1 MKYILLLGFVI
12 ISIGMVGFG
21 YFSIDK
27 LRADRGLIEVRG
39 LSERVV
45 RSDVAD
51 ASIIIVNRNYDL
63 EKLYEKRLADK
74 TRVLGFLKENGF
86 LESEIT
92 GFTMDTNECN
102 EEDSVTADGVTTK
115 KKRRYF
121 SSEDVVNVRTKSL
134 EKVERIKSDLLKLL
148 SENIFVKCNYSYKL
162 TSFQDIKL
170 EMMKEASENA
180 MKSAMAFVV
189 PFEKK
194 IGEVVYLHQGEIAI
208 NGEDEREGI
217 DSWYSK
223 ESTSK
228 NKKLRL
234 VVKAGFS
241 KACDCFPCCA
251 CR

>member
-1 MKYILLLGFVI
+1 MKYILLLGVVI
-12 ISIGMVGFG
+12 ISIGMAGFG
-21 YFSIDK
+21 YFSFDK
-27 LRADRGLIEVRG
+27 LKSNHDLIEVRG

-51 ASIIIVNRNYDL
+51 ASIVIVNRSDSL

-74 TRVLGFLKENGF
+74 TRVIGFLKGNGF
-86 LESEIT
+86 LEAEII
-92 GFTMDTNECN
+92 GFTMDTRENE

-115 KKRRYF
+115 TKKRFF
-121 SSEDVVNVRTKSL
+121 SSEDVVNVRTKNL

-148 SENIFVKCNYSYKL
+148 SENIFVKCDYSYKL

-180 MKSAMAFVV
+180 KKSAESFVA
-189 PFEKK
+189 PLGKK
-194 IGEVVYLHQGEIAI
+194 IGEVAYLRQGEIAI

-241 KACDCFPCCA
+241 KACGCTPCCI

>member
-1 MKYILLLGFVI
+1 
-12 ISIGMVGFG
+12 MVGFG
-21 YFSIDK
+21 YFSFDK
-27 LRADRGLIEVRG
+27 LKGNNDLIEVRG
-39 LSERVV
+39 LSERVIK
-45 RSDVAD
+45 SDIAD
-51 ASIIIVNRNYDL
+51 ASIVIVNHNDNL

-74 TRVLGFLKENGF
+74 VRVLGFLKESGF
-86 LESEIT
+86 SEVEVI
-92 GFTMDTNECN
+92 GFTMDTRERE

-115 KKRRYF
+115 TKKRYF
-121 SSEDVVNVRTKSL
+121 SSEDVVNVRTKNL

-148 SENIFVKCNYSYKL
+148 SEGIFVKCDYSYKL
-162 TSFQDIKL
+162 TSFQNIKL

-180 MKSAMAFVV
+180 KKSAEAFVA
-189 PFEKK
+189 PLGKK
-194 IGEVVYLHQGEIAI
+194 IGDVVYMRQGEIAI

-241 KACDCFPCCA
+241 RSYDCSPCCI